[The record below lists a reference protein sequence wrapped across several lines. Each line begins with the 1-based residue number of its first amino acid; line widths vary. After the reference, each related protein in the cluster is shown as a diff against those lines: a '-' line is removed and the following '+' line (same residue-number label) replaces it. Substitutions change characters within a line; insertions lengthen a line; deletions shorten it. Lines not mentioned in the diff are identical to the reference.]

1 MSGCGRLEAWVAGSD
16 GGHQDGGV
24 DGGRQDGGGVS
35 GGGRQDGRP
44 ILVHPQEALHAASTC
59 HCPVVSLSE
68 DAIHFPW
75 QYHRYEAME
84 SGFSFQLLVVVSIHF
99 SLFFPLFAFVISKIC
114 CSVCL
119 LLLYS
124 ADARC
129 LLL

>member
-1 MSGCGRLEAWVAGSD
+1 MSGCDRLEAWVAGSD

-44 ILVHPQEALHAASTC
+44 ILVHPQEALHAAQAC

-84 SGFSFQLLVVVSIHF
+84 SGFSFQLVVVVSNF
-99 SLFFPLFAFVISKIC
+99 SLFFHF
-114 CSVCL
+114 L
-119 LLLYS
+119 LL
-124 ADARC
+124 
-129 LLL
+129 